1 MLDQLG
7 YGSSAS
13 SVAKLY
19 ADFTGIFVIDPQD
32 KPQERAIRD
41 LGMDVAVLPTV
52 MKTSAQK
59 RNLARAILKLA
70 RK

>member
-7 YGSSAS
+7 HGSSAS

-32 KPQERAIRD
+32 KSQQRAIRD

-52 MKTSAQK
+52 MKTGAQK